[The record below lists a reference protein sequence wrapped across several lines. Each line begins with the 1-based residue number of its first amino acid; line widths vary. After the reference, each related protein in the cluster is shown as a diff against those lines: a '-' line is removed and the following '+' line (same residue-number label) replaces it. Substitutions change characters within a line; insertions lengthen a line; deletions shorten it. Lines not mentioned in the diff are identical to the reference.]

1 MCWPC
6 WARLFTQLLQRYSCC
21 VTCKS
26 SITAVTCQLWRGK
39 TRCSV
44 LMCAVL
50 HACQVAWHAVLCCAV
65 LCRAGSHCLTGCV
78 ASSTDADSP
87 IVTQCRIPSS
97 IKHVHSPGACIR
109 WARNRRPVFHTSVE
123 PPSSCCCDTSRADA
137 TARAAM
143 SAELLAEH
151 CFFGLFCVSFAL
163 FFCLIDFCLFL
174 HSCAGNIHPA
184 VDMHRHTGNHAAA
197 LH

>member
-1 MCWPC
+1 MDYDLLLPYSGETLKIYGHRQHGNIVL
-6 WARLFTQLLQRYSCC
+6 AVLGQALHTAASTLQLLCDLQVINHCC
-21 VTCKS
+21 DLP
-26 SITAVTCQLWRGK
+26 AVERQDTMQCVDVCCPPCLPG
-39 TRCSV
+39 S
-44 LMCAVL
+44 MA
-50 HACQVAWHAVLCCAV
+50 CCAV

-78 ASSTDADSP
+78 ASSIDADSP

-151 CFFGLFCVSFAL
+151 CFFGLFYVSFA
-163 FFCLIDFCLFL
+163 
-174 HSCAGNIHPA
+174 
-184 VDMHRHTGNHAAA
+184 
-197 LH
+197 